1 MGGAPAVVGIAD
13 HRGWAIFVCVAVQE
27 GAPVVLDRRRVDLV
41 SADLPSQPHHHEGA
55 ELDVAEAEALVRKVQ
70 QSVAAHTRTALSQLQ
85 ADLGAEHRLVSIAV
99 QEGPRHRR
107 PTTFAEILESQ
118 TAMIAADGDL
128 YRDAL
133 SEAAEEVGMEARL
146 IPRKG
151 ETERAAQALG
161 VDAARAEKLLRE
173 IGRELGPPWRKE
185 HRDAAAAAI
194 AVLARHSALSP
205 PRQGA

>member
-13 HRGWAIFVCVAVQE
+13 HRGWAIFVCVAVRE

-70 QSVAAHTRTALSQLQ
+70 HSVAAHTRTALSRLQ
-85 ADLGAEHRLVSIAV
+85 ADLGAEHRLVSIAL
-99 QEGPRHRR
+99 QGGAGHPR
-107 PTTFAEILESQ
+107 PATFAEILESQ

-133 SEAAEEVGMEARL
+133 REAAEEVGMEARL

-151 ETERAAQALG
+151 ETELAAQALG

-194 AVLARHSALSP
+194 AVLARHRALSP